1 MLQAMSNTKSKS
13 HKAARSPLRRLLEI
27 AFCWKSVSFIVLLFY
42 TLLALGPL
50 YLMMVSSV
58 IPLGDTLS
66 IDKLQLFPTHPRWD
80 NLAKFNTRISGYL
93 ARWFL
98 NSLLVSTIPVI
109 SALICSLFAGYAL
122 TKMRFPGR
130 EFLFWMIIATMTIPY
145 FVILI
150 PMYEMVWAFRWVDT
164 YAALIVPGMA
174 GIGGVF
180 LSRQFIQTLPTSL
193 LESAR
198 IDGCGEF
205 GIFRHVV
212 FPLCKPLMAL
222 LAIMGFVG
230 AWGDYFWPYLVINSR
245 TLYTV
250 QMGIVSLIG
259 VDKQYTGNLDYAE
272 IMAAS
277 LAASLPVL
285 IVFLAAQKQFV
296 KGLTM
301 GAIKG

>member
-1 MLQAMSNTKSKS
+1 MSNTKHDITKWLS
-13 HKAARSPLRRLLEI
+13 LLI
-27 AFCWKSVSFIVLLFY
+27 LLFY
-42 TLLALGPL
+42 TALALAPL
-50 YLMMVSSV
+50 YLMVVSSL
-58 IPLGDTLS
+58 IPLGSSFDVS
-66 IDKLQLFPTHPRWD
+66 DLQFFPKNPSLD
-80 NLAKFNTRISGYL
+80 NLFKFNDRVGGHL
-93 ARWFL
+93 VRWFI
-98 NSLLVSTIPVI
+98 NSLVVSTIPV
-109 SALICSLFAGYAL
+109 ATGLLFSLLAGYAM

-130 EFLFWMIIATMTIPY
+130 EFLFWTIIATMTIPY

-150 PMYEMVWAFRWVDT
+150 PMYEMVWQFRWVDT
-164 YAALIVPGMA
+164 YAALLVPGVA

-180 LSRQFIQTLPTSL
+180 LSRQFVQTLPSSL

-205 GIFRHVV
+205 GIFRHVIL
-212 FPLCKPLMAL
+212 PLCKPLLAV

-230 AWGDYFWPYLVINSR
+230 AWGDYFWPYLVINSQK
-245 TLYTV
+245 LYTV

-259 VDKQYTGNLDYAE
+259 VDKQYTGNLDYGE

-277 LAASLPVL
+277 LAASIPVF

>member
-1 MLQAMSNTKSKS
+1 MLSTKNKTPMQKS
-13 HKAARSPLRRLLEI
+13 GTPLDRAKRFI
-27 AFCWKSVSFIVLLFY
+27 FSWKSLSFLVLLFY
-42 TLLALGPL
+42 TALALAPL
-50 YLMMVSSV
+50 YLMVVSSL
-58 IPLGDTLS
+58 IPLGTSFDS
-66 IDKLQLFPTHPRWD
+66 EDLQLFPQHPTLH
-80 NLAKFNTRISGYL
+80 NLYKFNERVSGNL
-93 ARWFL
+93 SRWFL
-98 NSLLVSTIPVI
+98 NSLLVSTIPVL
-109 SALICSLFAGYAL
+109 SGMMFSLLAGYAM

-150 PMYEMVWAFRWVDT
+150 PMYEMVWMFRWVDT
-164 YAALIVPGMA
+164 YVVLLVPGMA

-205 GIFRHVV
+205 GIFKHIIL
-212 FPLCKPLMAL
+212 PLCKPLMAL

-230 AWGDYFWPYLVINSR
+230 AWGEYFWPYLVINSR

-259 VDKQYTGNLDYAE
+259 VDKQYTGDLDYGE

-277 LAASLPVL
+277 LAASIPVL

>member
-1 MLQAMSNTKSKS
+1 MLSTKARAQ
-13 HKAARSPLRRLLEI
+13 KANVSPFRRLIQFL
-27 AFCWKSVSFIVLLFY
+27 FCWKTISFVVLLFY
-42 TLLALGPL
+42 TALALGPL

-66 IDKLQLFPTHPRWD
+66 VDKLQFFPMHPKWD
-80 NLAKFNTRISGYL
+80 NLAKFNARVSGNL

-98 NSLLVSTIPVI
+98 NSLLVSTIPVV
-109 SALICSLFAGYAL
+109 SALIFSLLAGYAL
-122 TKMRFPGR
+122 TKIPFPGR
-130 EFLFWMIIATMTIPY
+130 EFLFWMIICTMTIPY

-150 PMYEMVWAFRWVDT
+150 PIYEMVWTFRWIDT
-164 YAALIVPGMA
+164 YAALMVPGMA

-180 LSRQFIQTLPTSL
+180 LSRQFIQTLPSSL
-193 LESAR
+193 LESAT

-205 GIFRHVV
+205 GIFKHVIL
-212 FPLCKPLMAL
+212 PLCKPLMAL

-230 AWGDYFWPYLVINSR
+230 AWGEYFWPYLVINSR

-250 QMGIVSLIG
+250 QMGIVALIG
-259 VDKQYTGNLDYAE
+259 VDKEYTGNLDYAE

-277 LAASLPVL
+277 LAASIPVL
-285 IVFLAAQKQFV
+285 IVFLAAQKQFI
-296 KGLTM
+296 KGLTV

>member
-1 MLQAMSNTKSKS
+1 
-13 HKAARSPLRRLLEI
+13 
-27 AFCWKSVSFIVLLFY
+27 
-42 TLLALGPL
+42 
-50 YLMMVSSV
+50 
-58 IPLGDTLS
+58 LGDTLS
-66 IDKLQLFPTHPRWD
+66 IDKLQFFPTHPKWD
-80 NLAKFNTRISGYL
+80 NLAKFNHRVSGDL

-109 SALICSLFAGYAL
+109 SALIFSLLAGYAL
-122 TKMRFPGR
+122 TKMNFPGK
-130 EFLFWMIIATMTIPY
+130 EVLFWMIIATMTIPY

-150 PMYEMVWAFRWVDT
+150 PMYEMVWAFKWVDT
-164 YAALIVPGMA
+164 YAALIMPGMA

-180 LSRQFIQTLPTSL
+180 LSRQFIQTLPSSL

-205 GIFRHVV
+205 GIFQHVIL
-212 FPLCKPLMAL
+212 PLCKPLMAL
-222 LAIMGFVG
+222 LAITGFVG
-230 AWGDYFWPYLVINSR
+230 AWGEYFWPYLVINSR
-245 TLYTV
+245 SLYTV

-277 LAASLPVL
+277 LAASIPVL
-285 IVFLAAQKQFV
+285 IVFLAAQKHFI

>member
-1 MLQAMSNTKSKS
+1 MSNTKTKTP
-13 HKAARSPLRRLLEI
+13 KAAKSPSRRFLEI
-27 AFCWKSVSFIVLLFY
+27 LFNWKALSFVVLLFY
-42 TLLALGPL
+42 TALALGPL
-50 YLMMVSSV
+50 YLMVVSSM

-66 IDKLQLFPTHPRWD
+66 IDKLQLFPTHPKWD
-80 NLAKFNTRISGYL
+80 NLAKFNARVSGDL

-98 NSLLVSTIPVI
+98 NSLVVSTIPVI
-109 SALICSLFAGYAL
+109 SGLIFSLLAGYAL

-130 EFLFWMIIATMTIPY
+130 EFLFWTIIATMTIPY

-164 YAALIVPGMA
+164 YAVLLIPSMA

-180 LSRQFIQTLPTSL
+180 LSRQFIQTLPSSL

-205 GIFRHVV
+205 GIFKHVIV
-212 FPLCKPLMAL
+212 PLCKPLMAL
-222 LAIMGFVG
+222 LAIMGFVS

-277 LAASLPVL
+277 LAASIPVL